1 MTGDQ
6 CLLSQLTVLRSTIYD
21 SSRVLEDSVNP
32 RGSQVDARV
41 RSLLARVLEQSIEDV
56 RSLPENIP
64 LFGGRPLARFSLT
77 GLELLTGIEQ
87 EFGVDIAA
95 DDLNLDSLQTIG
107 TLVDYLS
114 GRVHAT

>member
-1 MTGDQ
+1 MNH
-6 CLLSQLTVLRSTIYD
+6 V
-21 SSRVLEDSVNP
+21 SR
-32 RGSQVDARV
+32 VDARV
-41 RSLLARVLEQSIEDV
+41 RSLLARVLEQSVEDAG
-56 RSLPENIP
+56 SLPENTP
-64 LFGGRPLARFSLT
+64 LFGGGLALDSLT

-114 GRVHAT
+114 GRLRDE

>member
-1 MTGDQ
+1 MNQGT
-6 CLLSQLTVLRSTIYD
+6 
-21 SSRVLEDSVNP
+21 
-32 RGSQVDARV
+32 QVDARV
-41 RSLLARVLEQSIEDV
+41 RSLLARVLEQSIGDV
-56 RSLPENIP
+56 RSLPENMP
-64 LFGGRPLARFSLT
+64 LFGGGLSLDSLT

-114 GRVHAT
+114 GRLRDT